1 MASFFFY
8 SKISLYGILFFHKSI
23 KLLLTCNVT
32 GQKRLKWK
40 STIIT
45 FSLTWVSCVFF
56 RWFFRRAKT
65 IAMNFAKSGTIIEF
79 GLNPLLPEWLINQPT
94 DCLAY
99 RPTDSLA
106 SWVDGWSQTDVQRD
120 WSTDWLTD
128 WLSADCCS
136 QFDYQSSYIF

>member
-65 IAMNFAKSGTIIEF
+65 IAMNFAKSGTIIEVS
-79 GLNPLLPEWLINQPT
+79 LNPLLPNISMQILQTVLHTFPKRLTRRI
-94 DCLAY
+94 CL
-99 RPTDSLA
+99 TIKSCF
-106 SWVDGWSQTDVQRD
+106 SWWS
-120 WSTDWLTD
+120 SPLFS
-128 WLSADCCS
+128 WLSCLIQGWYGKEKLDAS
-136 QFDYQSSYIF
+136 HS